1 MKNKII
7 LFIIAAG
14 CVGAFSCKKSFL
26 DRPSETTPTVENY
39 YNNAEEVNG
48 ATGLLYNF
56 VWNRWFDKAFIS
68 VGDVLGGTV
77 TGTAGDA
84 NYNSFYNFNIQ
95 STDGLIADTWYSCYK
110 AAGNASVL
118 IHTFEG
124 KKSQVGD
131 ASYLDLGIAEA
142 KFIRGFAYFYIA
154 RTFKDV
160 PIVDN
165 PITLT
170 QPGQSLVPRYIQ
182 SDVFKFALEDLKVA
196 EAKLPAVAYQPGR
209 ITKYSA
215 KGLMAKIYLY
225 LGDYENAK
233 AKAKEVIDYATA
245 NPDKVGLH
253 PDFQYIFTTS
263 QANNNKESL
272 FALQWLT
279 AMGWNGGCR
288 YQLYVGPRGLLAPLP
303 TGGNGYSSVIPSLDM
318 LDPAT
323 GWATGDKRR
332 EWSIMEHGFQKAEWV
347 NDNFPNGYRYDT
359 TVASGENGNGDFKIK
374 NGTRS
379 SILKYVVGPN
389 RPGEPVNNSSHSSMC
404 TYILRYAD
412 VLLIY
417 AEAILGS
424 SASTTDAAALAAFNQ
439 VHGRARLPNATSLTK
454 DMILRE
460 RKCEFAFEG
469 EYWFDISRQGH
480 AKAMQMIAAQE
491 RGTYDFN
498 KRLTSFKVTNIGAN
512 QLYLPIPQSETVLN
526 PKLLEA
532 PVPYY

>member
-1 MKNKII
+1 MKNKI
-7 LFIIAAG
+7 LFLIIAAACSG
-14 CVGAFSCKKSFL
+14 IISCKKSFL

-77 TGTAGDA
+77 TGTSGDA

-95 STDGLIADTWYSCYK
+95 STDGLIGDTWYSCYK

-124 KKSQVGD
+124 KKAQVGG
-131 ASYLDLGIAEA
+131 AAYLDLGIAEA
-142 KFIRGFAYFYIA
+142 KFIRAFAYFYIA
-154 RTFKDV
+154 RTFKDA

-170 QPGQSLVPRYIQ
+170 EPGKSLVPRYIQ
-182 SDVFKFALEDLKVA
+182 ADIFKFAIEDLKVA
-196 EAKLPAVAYQPGR
+196 EAGLPEVSYQPGR
-209 ITKYSA
+209 VTKYSA
-215 KGLMAKIYLY
+215 KGMMAKVYLY
-225 LGDYENAK
+225 MKDYENAK
-233 AKAKEVIDYATA
+233 IKAKEVIDYSTA
-245 NPDKVGLH
+245 NSDKVGLH
-253 PDFQYIFTTS
+253 PDFSYIFTSS

-272 FALQWLT
+272 FSLQWLT
-279 AMGWNGGCR
+279 AMGWNGGNR
-288 YQLYVGPRGLLAPLP
+288 FQLYVAPRGLLAPLP
-303 TGGNGYSSVIPSLDM
+303 TGGNGYGAVIPSLDM

-323 GWATGDKRR
+323 GWVAGDKRR
-332 EWSIMEHGFQKAEWV
+332 EWSVMEHGFHKAEWA
-347 NDNFPNGYRYDT
+347 NDNFPNGYTYDT
-359 TVASGENGNGDFKIK
+359 TVAVGGDGNGDFKIK

-389 RPGEPVNNSSHSSMC
+389 RTGEPVNNSSHSSIG

-417 AEAILGS
+417 AEAVLGS
-424 SASTTDAAALAAFNQ
+424 AASTSDAEALAAFNQ
-439 VHGRARLPNATSLTK
+439 VHTRARLTPVTSLTI
-454 DMILRE
+454 DIILRE
-460 RKCEFAFEG
+460 RKSEFAFEG
-469 EYWFDISRQGH
+469 EYWFDISRQGF
-480 AKAMQMIAAQE
+480 AKAAQMIAAQE
-491 RGTYDFN
+491 RGTYNFD
-498 KRLTSFKVTNIGAN
+498 KQLSSFKVTNLTEN

-526 PKLLEA
+526 PLLLEA